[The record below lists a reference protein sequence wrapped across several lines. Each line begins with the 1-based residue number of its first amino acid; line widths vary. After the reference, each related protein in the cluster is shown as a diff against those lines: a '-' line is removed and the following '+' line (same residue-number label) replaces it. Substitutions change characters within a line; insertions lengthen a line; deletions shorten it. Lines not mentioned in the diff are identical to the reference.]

1 MPRKT
6 LKQRREAQKSNSD
19 SRVNDIVKNL
29 IGGEDP
35 DDLMIKILEA
45 LPQTEIIPESGSYYT
60 FIYSPKTP
68 NIEYDQHPLVAVTD
82 IFSWGFKGFNY
93 HWNEMRQYTWNE
105 VVGSM
110 HVVRRSELEDMRTI
124 PYQRFRLN
132 S

>member
-6 LKQRREAQKSNSD
+6 LKQRRETQKPSSD

-29 IGGEDP
+29 VGGEDP

-45 LPQTEIIPESGSYYT
+45 LPQTEIIPESGNYYT

-68 NIEYDQHPLVAVTD
+68 NIQYDQHPLVAVTD
-82 IFSWGFKGFNY
+82 IFSWGFRGLNY
-93 HWNEMRQYTWNE
+93 HWDEMRQYTWNE